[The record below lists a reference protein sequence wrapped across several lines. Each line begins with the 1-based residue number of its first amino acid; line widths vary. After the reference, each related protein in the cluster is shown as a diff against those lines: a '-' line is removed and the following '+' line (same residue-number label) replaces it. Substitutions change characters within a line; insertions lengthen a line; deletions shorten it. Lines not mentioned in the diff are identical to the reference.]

1 MAPPLG
7 ARRRVDPRRRRVG
20 GGQTAEAPVEC
31 RADGSLVL
39 TRAQYRQVGTG
50 LPATPLPSLRQERRF
65 RCDAPSSNDGLCSR
79 AAHATRCNSPSRSR
93 PLRGVERYV
102 GFAASADGRPHR
114 APPRLTPV
122 SEGSTAK
129 SGNPSPRPAVCV
141 AERATLPP
149 AHGHGNFPPAVA
161 RFPGSGATCGDAG
174 FGRGA
179 GPTMRHRLR
188 RAKPRSA
195 RFGRRAA
202 LDNKRRRARYG
213 SPGACDTVI
222 LRRP

>member
-7 ARRRVDPRRRRVG
+7 ARRRVDPRQGPLG
-20 GGQTAEAPVEC
+20 GGQTAEAPVER

-50 LPATPLPSLRQERRF
+50 LPATPLPKSSARATVPRRRAVLEGRLHF
-65 RCDAPSSNDGLCSR
+65 R
-79 AAHATRCNSPSRSR
+79 AAHATRCYSPCRSR
-93 PLRGVERYV
+93 IPMGL
-102 GFAASADGRPHR
+102 SAMWGCQALLGLG
-114 APPRLTPV
+114 APPCANSLGPRQRRVDCEIRQP
-122 SEGSTAK
+122 GA
-129 SGNPSPRPAVCV
+129 RPAVRV
-141 AERATLPP
+141 ADRAMLPP

-161 RFPGSGATCGDAG
+161 RFFGSGATCGDAG

-202 LDNKRRRARYG
+202 LDERRATL
-213 SPGACDTVI
+213 SPAHVT
-222 LRRP
+222 R